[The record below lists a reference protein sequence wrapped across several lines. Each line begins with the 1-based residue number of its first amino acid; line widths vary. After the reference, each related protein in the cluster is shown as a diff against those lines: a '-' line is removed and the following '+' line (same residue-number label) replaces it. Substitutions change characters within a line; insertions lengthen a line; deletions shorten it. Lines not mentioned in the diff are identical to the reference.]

1 MVMLTRR
8 SALLGAAGLGAT
20 GVGSTGTAQ
29 ATAFH
34 EGDKHKPLGSWTQMA
49 NMPVPVQEI
58 YPTAHR
64 QLLSTSGSYKPTV
77 KNILVNA
84 GGLTDQPG
92 FEYNVTDEVTLY
104 DLDNDQWRYGP
115 PLPAPMHHVALV
127 SNNGFLLAI
136 GGFLRDEIGGWRM
149 QDRVFWLDDINN
161 GEWYENRP
169 LPIPQAET
177 VAQSLNGRIHVVGG
191 RSPAGSENR
200 EWSDHIDTD
209 KHWAYV
215 ASNDEWVSMRPLPS
229 PRNSAAGAV
238 YRGALYVIGGRT
250 VARGNTPRV
259 DVYDP
264 VSDRW
269 QRAAPL
275 PQSSRK
281 EAPLGQ
287 GGLAAA
293 EWNGNIYA
301 FGGEWFGNNGGGVY
315 ADVWEYDPREDKW
328 RAVAAMPRPRHGL
341 GAVSLKDGIY
351 VLGGAAK
358 PSGVETSAVLDRY
371 TI

>member
-1 MVMLTRR
+1 MSELNRR
-8 SALLGAAGLGAT
+8 RALMGAAGLGL
-20 GVGSTGTAQ
+20 TAIPG
-29 ATAFH
+29 ARASDDD
-34 EGDKHKPLGSWTQMA
+34 EKHRPIGAWTQMSD
-49 NMPVPVQEI
+49 MPLAVQEI

-64 QLLSTSGSYKPTV
+64 QLVGAAGSYKPVV
-77 KNILVNA
+77 KSVLVNA
-84 GGLTDQPG
+84 GGLTDAPG
-92 FEYNVTDEVTLY
+92 YNYNTTDEVTIY
-104 DLDNDQWRYGP
+104 DASQDQWRYGP
-115 PLPAPMHHVALV
+115 RLPAPMHHVALV
-127 SNNGFLLAI
+127 SNNGYLLAI
-136 GGFLRDEIGGWRM
+136 GGFLRDELGGWRM
-149 QDRVFWLDDINN
+149 QQQVLWLDDLEN
-161 GEWYENRP
+161 GQWYENRP

-191 RSPAGSENR
+191 RSPAGSLNR
-200 EWSDHIDTD
+200 DWGDHIDTD
-209 KHWAYV
+209 KHWSYI
-215 ASNDEWVSMRPLPS
+215 ASNDEWVAMRPLPS

-301 FGGEWFGNNGGGVY
+301 FGGEWFGDDGGGVY

-351 VLGGAAK
+351 VLGGAAQ
-358 PSGVETSAVLDRY
+358 PSGVGTSAVVDRY